1 LLVHIVAPKIVGVR
15 FLAMQSGPMG
25 DGDHEPAIG
34 SVEGENDLTSV
45 MN

>member
-25 DGDHEPAIG
+25 DGE
-34 SVEGENDLTSV
+34 S
-45 MN
+45 